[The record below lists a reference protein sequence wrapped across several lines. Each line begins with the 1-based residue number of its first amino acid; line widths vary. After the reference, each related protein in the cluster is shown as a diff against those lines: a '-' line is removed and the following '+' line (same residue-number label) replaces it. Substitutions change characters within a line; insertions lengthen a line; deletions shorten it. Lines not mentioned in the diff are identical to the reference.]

1 MYNATCRIKT
11 HPMQIRLWLMQ
22 YRHHLELTW
31 LEDCVALK
39 ETLNFSKASAA
50 RYVTQPAFSRRIQ
63 SLEEWVGTPL
73 FERSKR
79 GVSLTKAGEV
89 FIEQLPELIHDLYS
103 LKNNALD
110 AAGNKQPHLVFS
122 ATHALSFSFVPSML
136 KQSEKI
142 AKFGSCRLLSD
153 SLNSCEKMMRQGD
166 AQFLLCHYHPHM
178 HLNLNESHFMSIRL
192 GMDILI
198 PFSKPNSMTMKPL
211 WCIENRS
218 NFPYLSFSS
227 QSGLGR
233 IISNTTSI
241 NRITHN
247 MKIAFVAD
255 LAATLLAMVRS
266 GDGVAWLPQTL
277 AAQDVASK
285 TIVAAADQESNLWV
299 PIEIRLYR
307 PAKKMPPDAEELW
320 ELFV

>member
-1 MYNATCRIKT
+1 NM
-11 HPMQIRLWLMQ
+11 
-22 YRHHLELTW
+22 
-31 LEDCVALK
+31 
-39 ETLNFSKASAA
+39 
-50 RYVTQPAFSRRIQ
+50 
-63 SLEEWVGTPL
+63 TP
-73 FERSKR
+73 
-79 GVSLTKAGEV
+79 
-89 FIEQLPELIHDLYS
+89 
-103 LKNNALD
+103 
-110 AAGNKQPHLVFS
+110 
-122 ATHALSFSFVPSML
+122 
-136 KQSEKI
+136 
-142 AKFGSCRLLSD
+142 
-153 SLNSCEKMMRQGD
+153 QGD
-166 AQFLLCHYHPHM
+166 AHVLLGNCVAQV
-178 HLNLNESHFMSIRL
+178 HLNRSESHIMSIRV

-211 WCIENRS
+211 WCIVNRT
-218 NFPYLSFSS
+218 NFTYLSFSS

-241 NRITHN
+241 KGIVHN

-320 ELFV
+320 ELFVEEQI